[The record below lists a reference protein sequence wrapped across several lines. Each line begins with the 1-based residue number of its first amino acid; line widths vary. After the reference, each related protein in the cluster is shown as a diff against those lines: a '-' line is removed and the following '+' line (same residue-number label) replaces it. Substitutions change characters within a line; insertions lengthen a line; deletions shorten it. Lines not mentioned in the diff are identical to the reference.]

1 MSEEA
6 VAEVEAVAEEAA
18 PETTPVM
25 EEAAGFLDQ
34 ETELGGDSD
43 DSTGFL
49 ETIGSQLEEASAP
62 VEVSE
67 GEESV
72 SATPEPETSEVTGE
86 EPTAKDSDLAA
97 DFPEAAALEGTL
109 DDKAVAKW
117 GELRSELAEA
127 RAKASELEANLD
139 STTAQVAASELE
151 EQLSDARNQIQEYEQ
166 QLSVSRVEQSAEY
179 KQVVTEP
186 LQSIMDSAEALAT
199 RNEVDVNSV
208 FDVLAETQNID
219 RQNRI
224 LEDLTAEMGDRDK
237 MMLYRMVDDAAVIFT
252 KDAQLKHHAAEA
264 AAEIEQQESVWEQEA
279 LKQHAVET
287 RSSIN
292 KVFDKLE
299 SVLPDFSEDMGD
311 LRTKA
316 LSDDFL
322 ELGVDH
328 QAYALSAG
336 TMLPPM
342 VKALRTKEAKIAEL
356 EKQLSSYQKAT
367 PKAAE
372 LGGGVQVAP
381 ADTSD
386 SEGLDFMESI
396 TKRLGV

>member
-43 DSTGFL
+43 DSIGFL
-49 ETIGSQLEEASAP
+49 ETIGNQLEEASAP

-127 RAKASELEANLD
+127 RAKAAELEANLD

-151 EQLSDARNQIQEYEQ
+151 EQLSDARNQIQEYEK

-199 RNEVDVNSV
+199 RNELDVNSV
-208 FDVLAETQNID
+208 FDALAETQNID

-386 SEGLDFMESI
+386 SDGLDFMESI

>member
-6 VAEVEAVAEEAA
+6 TIEEPAVAEEAA
-18 PETTPVM
+18 PEISPTM
-25 EEAAGFLDQ
+25 EESSDFLDQ
-34 ETELGGDSD
+34 EASSAGESD
-43 DSTGFL
+43 DSPGFL
-49 ETIGSQLEEASAP
+49 ETIGTQLEEASAP
-62 VEVSE
+62 ADEVEVQE
-67 GEESV
+67 GGEE
-72 SATPEPETSEVTGE
+72 PPETAISEVTEE

-97 DFPEAAALEGTL
+97 DFHEAAALEGTL

-139 STTAQVAASELE
+139 STTAQVAATELE

-186 LQSIMDSAEALAT
+186 LQSIMDSAEALAS
-199 RNEVDVNSV
+199 RNEVDVNAV

-224 LEDLTAEMGDRDK
+224 LEDLTTEMGDRDK

-264 AAEIEQQESVWEQEA
+264 AAEIEQQEGVWEQEA

-299 SVLPDFSEDMGD
+299 SVLPEFSEDMGD

-342 VKALRTKEAKIAEL
+342 VKALRTKEAKIADL

-372 LGGGVQVAP
+372 SGGGVQVAP
-381 ADTSD
+381 AETTASD
-386 SEGLDFMESI
+386 GFDFMDSI